1 MRQLPRGSGGGLAA
15 RRSRRAEETAPSAAD
30 GVGIDDILESSAV
43 DLLASRLRTPLQ
55 IEQHL
60 IRFPAN

>member
-1 MRQLPRGSGGGLAA
+1 MRQLPRGSGGGLTA

-30 GVGIDDILESSAV
+30 GVGIDDILESS